1 MYNILKSNTVCE
13 STILNETSN
22 MTHRN
27 IIFDGYR
34 IGFIWS

>member
-22 MTHRN
+22 KTPMRLYN
-27 IIFDGYR
+27 KFLI
-34 IGFIWS
+34 